1 MDTQIK
7 SALDA
12 VMAKGAK
19 YADIRS
25 SDSTNTTITQKNGNI
40 EDMTTGNSFAV
51 GIRVL
56 YKGSWGFASTNDI
69 SELSGVADTAFR
81 MAKSIQRSNNNAEII
96 LSDVKTIE
104 KIIAPNYKKNIR
116 DISIDDRVGFIR
128 EGYKTAMSVSPEIKS
143 VQVSYSDSHAK
154 KIFANTEGTYITSNP
169 QYFRYYVFSNARRGE
184 RIEQSYDRCAS
195 FSGIDEL
202 IQKDPAKIALSAS
215 QKALKLLDAELP
227 PSGTMSA
234 ILHPEVGG
242 VFVHEAVG
250 HASEA
255 DHALRESIF
264 TGKLGDTLGNENLNI
279 IDDATIVGKHGSYKY
294 DDEGVRGQKT
304 QIFKNGVL
312 ESFLH
317 SRETAGAMGVEST
330 GNCRAQSPEFMP
342 IVRMGNTYFDKGDM
356 GLDEMF
362 EGVKHGIY
370 MAGFKGG
377 QVDPTGGTFTFG
389 VEYGYLIENGKK
401 TKLVK
406 DCAMSGHILDVLKNI
421 NGVGNKLHIESL
433 GFCGKDGQ
441 MAPVCDGGPYLRV
454 NNLLV
459 GGQK

>member
-12 VMAKGAK
+12 VIAKGAK

-25 SDSTNTTITQKNGNI
+25 SDSSNTTITQKNGKI

-69 SELSGVADTAFR
+69 SSLLDVADTAFR
-81 MAKSIQRSNNNAEII
+81 MAKSIQRLNNNKEIV
-96 LSDVKTIE
+96 LSDAKTVEKTIVSD
-104 KIIAPNYKKNIR
+104 YKT
-116 DISIDDRVGFIR
+116 DIKDVSIDERVRFIR
-128 EGYKTAMSVSPEIKS
+128 EGYKSATGVSPEIKS

-154 KIFANTEGTYITSNP
+154 KIFANTEGAYITSDP
-169 QYFRYYVFSNARRGE
+169 QYFRYYVFSNARRGN

-202 IQKDPAKIALSAS
+202 IQRDPAKIALSAS

-264 TGKLGDTLGNENLNI
+264 TGKLGDTLGADNLNI
-279 IDDATIVGKHGSYKY
+279 VDDATIAGKHGSYGY
-294 DDEGVRGQKT
+294 DDEGVKGQKT
-304 QIFKNGVL
+304 QIFEKGVL
-312 ESFLH
+312 KSYMH
-317 SRETAGAMGVEST
+317 SRESAGAMGVEST
-330 GNCRAQSPEFMP
+330 GNGRAQSPEFMP
-342 IVRMGNTYFDKGDM
+342 IVRMSNTYFDKGDM
-356 GLDEMF
+356 ELDEMIA
-362 EGVKHGIY
+362 GVKRGIY

-377 QVDPTGGTFTFG
+377 QVDTTGGTFTFG

-421 NGVGNKLHIESL
+421 DGVGNKLHIDSL
-433 GFCGKDGQ
+433 GYCGKDGQ